1 MQEVGAAPVAAGP
14 HSEKM
19 TGFEKE
25 ASEASAGT
33 GWGLREV
40 EPERG
45 PQGIPEGSWS
55 EGEADVGGQ
64 AVMGVALEAGAHDVG
79 WVETEV
85 GLWGLKMEPESEVS
99 EEKAAFEGEAMLQ
112 TG

>member
-1 MQEVGAAPVAAGP
+1 MEAGL
-14 HSEKM
+14 HFEKM

-25 ASEASAGT
+25 ASEASAVT
-33 GWGLREV
+33 GWRLGEV

-55 EGEADVGGQ
+55 EGEANVGGQ
-64 AVMGVALEAGAHDVG
+64 AAMDVALEAGAHDVG
-79 WVETEV
+79 WVKTEV
-85 GLWGLKMEPESEVS
+85 GLWGLKVEPESEVN